1 MKTLIAI
8 ILFLVVETILVS
20 IIYLIFS
27 FIAWDM
33 NWVVNCDG
41 FFRGIFVL
49 LSMAC
54 ILPSGGATVEV
65 IEFMD
70 EHF

>member
-1 MKTLIAI
+1 MKILIAVI
-8 ILFLVVETILVS
+8 SFLVVEAILVS

-41 FFRGIFVL
+41 F
-49 LSMAC
+49 
-54 ILPSGGATVEV
+54 
-65 IEFMD
+65 
-70 EHF
+70 